1 VACLHVRIQHELY
14 QLYSY
19 RGFDNLRGGGQ
30 NGIRGGD
37 GDGRL
42 NENMIQH

>member
-19 RGFDNLRGGGQ
+19 RGFDNLRGGGVKTESEVVM
-30 NGIRGGD
+30 GMVG
-37 GDGRL
+37 
-42 NENMIQH
+42 

>member
-19 RGFDNLRGGGQ
+19 RGFDNLRGGG
-30 NGIRGGD
+30 GGVKTESEVVM
-37 GDGRL
+37 GMVG
-42 NENMIQH
+42 